1 VVPVPQAFAVD
12 IQRPMEAEGLQQVLG
27 VGDHFAAEGHSRRH
41 QVGHTARETGRVRWC
56 GV

>member
-1 VVPVPQAFAVD
+1 VVVVVPVPQAFAVD

-41 QVGHTARETGRVRWC
+41 
-56 GV
+56 